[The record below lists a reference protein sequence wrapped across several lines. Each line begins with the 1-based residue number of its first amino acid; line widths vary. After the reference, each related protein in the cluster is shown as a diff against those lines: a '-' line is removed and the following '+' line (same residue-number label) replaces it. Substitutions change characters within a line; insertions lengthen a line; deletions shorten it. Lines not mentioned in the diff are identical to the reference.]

1 MTRSIISLI
10 AALLVGVTLSA
21 GALAGTPNTED
32 GVTTIH
38 LDEYNGYFA
47 AQETLAGLEP
57 GTYEF
62 VVTNKAGKTVGFQLQ
77 NAETHEQLEMFP
89 LEPGET
95 KTSKVEI
102 TSDGFRYRCPIN
114 PTPWYEVGVSG

>member
-1 MTRSIISLI
+1 MNNPIIRLLGFGML
-10 AALLVGVTLSA
+10 ALTLSA
-21 GALAGTPNTED
+21 VAFADTPVTED

-38 LDEYNGYFA
+38 LDQYNGYFA
-47 AQETLAGLEP
+47 AEETLAGLEP

-62 VVTNKAGKTVGFQLQ
+62 VVTNKAGKVAGFQVQSL
-77 NAETHEQLEMFP
+77 ESREQLTMFP

-95 KTSKVEI
+95 KSSRVEI
-102 TSDGFRYRCPIN
+102 SSEGFRYRCPIN